1 MFFARFGNQMLTS
14 DDMELIGDRA
24 LGFKN
29 SITSSEQ
36 RKALKSNLH
45 YSNQN
50 NDEIAL
56 FMEVVIRVCKKYV
69 CKTSPIRS
77 ALILQLQRQRKSLM
91 QTFKGVQEGTVSP
104 CKLDTFLQQHTDS
117 ITALLLPDSLA
128 SASDL
133 KTMVRT
139 VLFQIARECM

>member
-1 MFFARFGNQMLTS
+1 MLTS

-29 SITSSEQ
+29 SITNTKQ
-36 RKALKSNLH
+36 RKALNASLH
-45 YSNQN
+45 HSSQN

-56 FMEVVIRVCKKYV
+56 FMEIVIRVCKKYV

-77 ALILQLQRQRKSLM
+77 ALMLQLQRQRKSLM

-104 CKLDTFLQQHTDS
+104 SKLDTFLQAHTES
-117 ITALLLPDSLA
+117 ITAVLLPDSLA
-128 SASDL
+128 TASDL
-133 KTMVRT
+133 KQLVRT
-139 VLFQIARECM
+139 VLFQIARESV